1 MGNAPAA
8 HNLNVPF
15 SSKVFCRYHKL
26 KAGKHLL
33 LQGFFRR
40 KNPARRRYLCAMAWH
55 FCSLTF
61 RGNKANLASV
71 VRLPLWLGMGVMPSG
86 GEYEICLC
94 LLRGV
99 GFRGGPL
106 GFQAG
111 TNAGG

>member
-1 MGNAPAA
+1 MC
-8 HNLNVPF
+8 
-15 SSKVFCRYHKL
+15 SCKVF
-26 KAGKHLL
+26 
-33 LQGFFRR
+33 
-40 KNPARRRYLCAMAWH
+40 PAKKPSRDPVTFVQWH
-55 FCSLTF
+55 GTFGSLTF

-106 GFQAG
+106 GVQAG